1 VRRRLLGGDGNRS
14 SAGGVSSFRVRPVAT
29 EAATAD
35 SIGSSD
41 LELVE
46 RHLHGDRGAFDEL
59 YQRTVHRVFGLAL
72 RLSGDRE
79 DAAELTQEVYVRV
92 FRHLERFR
100 GQSSLETWIF
110 RVTLNHCRSRLGRR
124 RLPVQSLDGPAEAD
138 AETASAE
145 PVDPARDPEQQASA
159 GETRRRVA
167 AALAELPLTFREA
180 VVLRDLEG
188 LDYAEIATLLG
199 VPIGTVRSRIARG
212 RDQLRQIFAR
222 SVGGSER

>member
-1 VRRRLLGGDGNRS
+1 MT
-14 SAGGVSSFRVRPVAT
+14 T
-29 EAATAD
+29 EAVTTTTAGP
-35 SIGSSD
+35 IGGTD
-41 LELVE
+41 RELVE

-59 YQRTVHRVFGLAL
+59 YRRTVDRVFGLAL

-100 GQSSLETWIF
+100 GQSSLETWIY

-124 RLPVQSLDGPAEAD
+124 RLPFLPLFGRSDEGREAPAV
-138 AETASAE
+138 E
-145 PVDPARDPEQQASA
+145 PVDPARGPEERATA
-159 GETRRRVA
+159 EETRRRVT
-167 AALAELPLTFREA
+167 AALGELALPFREA

-188 LDYAEIATLLG
+188 LDYAEIAELLA

-212 RDQLRQIFAR
+212 RDQLRQVLER
-222 SVGGSER
+222 SAHAGRAASVVPGRGR